1 MPHYDDAP
9 LQALQTFN
17 YYHLINIHSFSSSHQ
32 WEREK
37 HNYVKQEK
45 KKDQKESKAKQLR
58 ANAEILPSAQNQA
71 RISQ

>member
-17 YYHLINIHSFSSSHQ
+17 YYHLINIHSISSSQ

-37 HNYVKQEK
+37 HNYMKQEKK
-45 KKDQKESKAKQLR
+45 KKDQKELKAKQLR